1 MSELLVAG
9 VVNYVYRDVMHRNLH
24 GEDLDSMTC
33 KCPFKSFEEAT
44 EAYLLHKK
52 RLESRYYFTDVEL
65 WSMKYREL
73 LHARGYKKL
82 RSRKRVIA

>member
-9 VVNYVYRDVMHRNLH
+9 VVNYVYRDVMHRNLR

-44 EAYLLHKK
+44 EAYRLHQE
-52 RLESRYYFTDVEL
+52 RVMNRYFLTDVEE
-65 WSMKYREL
+65 WSMEYREL
-73 LHARGYKKL
+73 LRERGYKKL

>member
-1 MSELLVAG
+1 MSELLIAG

-33 KCPFKSFEEAT
+33 KCPFKSFEEAIK
-44 EAYLLHKK
+44 AYRLHQD
-52 RLESRYYFTDVEL
+52 RVMNRYFLTDVEE
-65 WSMKYREL
+65 WSMEYREL
-73 LHARGYKKL
+73 LRERGYKKL